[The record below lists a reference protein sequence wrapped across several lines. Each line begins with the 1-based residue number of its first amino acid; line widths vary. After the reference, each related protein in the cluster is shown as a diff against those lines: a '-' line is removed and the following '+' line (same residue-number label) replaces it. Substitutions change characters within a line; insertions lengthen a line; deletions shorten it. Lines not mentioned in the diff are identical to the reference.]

1 VGSTPT
7 SSASVFI
14 EGEIMSHMTL
24 LLNNTYEPLQVISWQ
39 RAITL
44 LWTNKVEVIEEH
56 DEEIHSISFSMKI
69 PSVLRMLL
77 PVRIKRRAPVKFT
90 RLNIFTRDGF
100 TCQYCAQKFESEELT
115 FDHVV
120 PVAQGGKKSWE
131 NIATACVGCNSKKEG
146 RTPQQ
151 AGMKLLKKPKQPV
164 WAQVVTVTIGL
175 KKTPDSWRDYLYWNA
190 ELS

>member
-1 VGSTPT
+1 MQ
-7 SSASVFI
+7 AL
-14 EGEIMSHMTL
+14 TL

-120 PVAQGGKKSWE
+120 PVAQGGKKTWE
-131 NIATACVGCNSKKEG
+131 NIATACVSCNSKKEG
-146 RTPQQ
+146 RTPVQ
-151 AGMKLLKKPKQPV
+151 AGMKLLRKPKQPV

-175 KKTPDSWRDYLYWNA
+175 RKTPDSWRDYLYWNT

>member
-1 VGSTPT
+1 MQ
-7 SSASVFI
+7 A
-14 EGEIMSHMTL
+14 MTL
-24 LLNNTYEPLQVISWQ
+24 LLNNSYEPLQVISWQ

-44 LWTNKVEVIEEH
+44 LWTDKVEVLEEH
-56 DEEIHSISFSMKI
+56 EEEIHSISFSMKI

-77 PVRIKRRAPVKFT
+77 PVHLKRRAPVKFT

-100 TCQYCAQKFESEELT
+100 KCQYCAVKFESEDLT

-120 PVAQGGKKSWE
+120 PVSQGGRKSWE
-131 NIATACVGCNSKKEG
+131 NITTACVPCNSRKEG

-164 WAQVVTVTIGL
+164 WAQVVTVTMGIR
-175 KKTPDSWRDYLYWNA
+175 KTPETWSDYLYWNV
-190 ELS
+190 ELT

>member
-1 VGSTPT
+1 MQ
-7 SSASVFI
+7 A
-14 EGEIMSHMTL
+14 MTL
-24 LLNNTYEPLQVISWQ
+24 LLNASYEPLQVISWQ

-44 LWTNKVEVIEEH
+44 LWSNKVEVVEEH
-56 DEEIHSISFSMKI
+56 EEEIHSISFSMKI

-77 PVRIKRRAPVKFT
+77 PVRLKRRAPVKFT

-100 TCQYCAQKFESEELT
+100 KCQYCGDKFETEDLT

-120 PVAQGGKKSWE
+120 PVAQGGKKTWE
-131 NIATACVGCNSKKEG
+131 NITTACVLCNSQKEG

-164 WAQVVTVTIGL
+164 WAQVVTVTMGL
-175 KKTPDSWRDYLYWNA
+175 RKTPDNWASYLYWNV
-190 ELS
+190 ELT